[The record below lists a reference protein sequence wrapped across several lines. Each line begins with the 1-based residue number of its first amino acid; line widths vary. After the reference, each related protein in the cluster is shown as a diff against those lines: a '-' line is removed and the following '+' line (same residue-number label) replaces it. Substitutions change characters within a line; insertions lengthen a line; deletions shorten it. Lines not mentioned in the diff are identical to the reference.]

1 MTPEKLADLFWFDG
15 IARDF
20 AKALV
25 CSGRYH
31 ELAVS
36 NVVSEVDHSGM
47 MQFAAMCFHVPDGS
61 LFLSFRGTDNTVAG
75 WEEDLCLA
83 LMDPVPSQVRA
94 ARYADEQI
102 ARWVAKDGA
111 QTWSESADALTQ
123 AWEVHAGDAQEAPL
137 LRLGG
142 HSKGGN
148 LAFYAA
154 MACEPT
160 HQDHITAAYS
170 FDAPG
175 FSTQRVASE
184 GAQRIKD
191 RCFRFIPEESFFG
204 VLFDDVV
211 EPVIVRS
218 RETGLMQHM
227 PFSWEIDGPELLRS
241 KNPLPMAALSN
252 AAIDKWMSQL
262 GADEVREVY
271 AVLFGVLEYL
281 SADGSVTTMTKDL
294 VTKGPAL
301 LGLLP
306 LMDKSV
312 FRTVVSMLQRLVECY
327 SSTLSDGLLREFNR
341 LLGLAQNGSR

>member
-1 MTPEKLADLFWFDG
+1 
-15 IARDF
+15 
-20 AKALV
+20 
-25 CSGRYH
+25 
-31 ELAVS
+31 
-36 NVVSEVDHSGM
+36 
-47 MQFAAMCFHVPDGS
+47 
-61 LFLSFRGTDNTVAG
+61 
-75 WEEDLCLA
+75 
-83 LMDPVPSQVRA
+83 
-94 ARYADEQI
+94 
-102 ARWVAKDGA
+102 
-111 QTWSESADALTQ
+111 
-123 AWEVHAGDAQEAPL
+123 
-137 LRLGG
+137 
-142 HSKGGN
+142 
-148 LAFYAA
+148 

-160 HQDHITAAYS
+160 PQDHITAAYS